1 MKRLLTIYL
10 NTFKGLSREVWWLAL
25 ITLIN
30 RAGTMVIP
38 FLSLYLTEDLSF
50 STSTVGSIM
59 TAFGLGSVVGS
70 WLGGK
75 LTDKIGY
82 YKIMVFSLIVSGLL
96 FIYLQYLKTVI
107 SLSIG
112 IFVLMLVADMFRP
125 AMFVALSAYS
135 KPENKTR
142 SVTLIRLAI
151 NLGFSAGPAVGG
163 LIIAGLGYNG
173 LFWVD
178 GITCILA
185 TLLLIQLLNPKKSKV
200 LDEVK
205 VEEPYSAYKDKA
217 FIIFLFA
224 LFLFGVMFLQYFSTM
239 PIYYRDSHLLTE
251 PEIGLLLGA
260 NGFFIF
266 LLEMPLIKWLETT
279 RFKKTSLILFGAF
292 LTSLSLL
299 ILNFTTWTGILIIGM
314 FLMTVGEMIAFPF
327 ANAFALQQAKKGN
340 QGEYMALY
348 SIAFS
353 FAHIFGHKLGLESVS
368 NYGFDN
374 TWYIFTFVGVACIF
388 LLFIL
393 KIFMSSTKNK
403 PTVIKHY

>member
-1 MKRLLTIYL
+1 MKKLLKNYIS
-10 NTFKGLSREVWWLAL
+10 TFDGLSKEVWWLSL

-38 FLSLYLTEDLSF
+38 FLSLYLTEDLGFTLSN
-50 STSTVGSIM
+50 VGTIM
-59 TAFGLGSVVGS
+59 TAFGLGSVLGS

-82 YKIMVFSLIVSGLL
+82 YKIMVFSLFVSGFM
-96 FIYLQYLKTVI
+96 FIALQFLKDI
-107 SLSIG
+107 FSLSLG
-112 IFVLMLVADMFRP
+112 IFILMIVADMFRP

-163 LIIAGLGYNG
+163 LIIVGLGYGG

-178 GITCILA
+178 GITCIAA
-185 TLLLIQLLNPKKSKV
+185 TLLLIKVLNPKKTRIQDNIIV
-200 LDEVK
+200 DN
-205 VEEPYSAYKDKA
+205 PYSAYKDKP

-224 LFLFGVMFLQYFSTM
+224 LFLFGFIFLQYFSTM
-239 PIYYRDSHLLTE
+239 PLYYREIHVLSELQ
-251 PEIGLLLGA
+251 IGLLLGA

-266 LLEMPLIKWLETT
+266 LLEMPLIKYLEST
-279 RFKKTSLILFGAF
+279 RFTKTTLILFGAY
-292 LTSLSLL
+292 LTAISFL
-299 ILNFTTWTGILIIGM
+299 ILNFTSWTGILIFGM
-314 FLMTVGEMIAFPF
+314 FLMTVGEMIALPF

-353 FAHIFGHKLGLESVS
+353 FAHIFGHKSGMELVEG
-368 NYGFDN
+368 YGYDN
-374 TWYIFTFVGVACIF
+374 TWYIMTSLGVLCML

-393 KIFMSSTKNK
+393 KQYMKAK
-403 PTVIKHY
+403 PN